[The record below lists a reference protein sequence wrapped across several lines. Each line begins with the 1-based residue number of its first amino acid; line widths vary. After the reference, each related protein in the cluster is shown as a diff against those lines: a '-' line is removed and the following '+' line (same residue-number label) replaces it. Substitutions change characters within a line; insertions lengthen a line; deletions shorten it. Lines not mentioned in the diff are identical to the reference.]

1 MQDLKDSKVARAT
14 GIATI
19 AIPASADP
27 APVSV
32 AEDRVI
38 AAAAGERPGAGASA

>member
-1 MQDLKDSKVARAT
+1 MKDSKVARAT

-38 AAAAGERPGAGASA
+38 AAAADERPGAVTSA